1 MKFIKEQRIRFEHC
15 DPAGIVFYPRYF
27 EMLNGL
33 MEDFFREVLDYP
45 FENMHQDSGIPTVD
59 IKTQFKSPA
68 KLGDIITKSMYISKL
83 GKTSC
88 TYQYVFNLGDKTVL
102 EGEGTIVF
110 VSFENGGIQPKDW
123 GKLRSKMEDYLAG

>member
-1 MKFIKEQRIRFEHC
+1 MEFIKEQRIRFEHC
-15 DPAGIVFYPRYF
+15 DPAGIVFYPRYY

-68 KLGDIITKSMYISKL
+68 KLGDIIKKSLYISNL

-88 TYQYVFNLGDKTVL
+88 TYKYHFTLEEKTIL

-110 VSFENGGIQPKDW
+110 VSFENGGIKPKDW
-123 GKLRSKMEDYLAG
+123 DQLRSKMEVYCS

>member
-33 MEDFFREVLDYP
+33 MEDFFREVLEYP
-45 FENMHQDSGIPTVD
+45 FEQMHQDSGIPTVD

-68 KLGDIITKSMYISKL
+68 RLGDIISKTMFISKL

-88 TYQYVFNLGDKTVL
+88 TYQYHFSLDNKTIL
-102 EGEGTIVF
+102 EGEGTVVF
-110 VSFENGGIQPKDW
+110 VSLKNNGIEPKDW
-123 GKLRSKMEDYLAG
+123 AALRDKMQAYCE

>member
-68 KLGDIITKSMYISKL
+68 KLGDTISKSMYISKL

-88 TYQYVFNLGDKTVL
+88 TYQYVFSLGDKTVL

-123 GKLRSKMEDYLAG
+123 DKLRSKMEDYLAG